1 MVKVLKLHTVEEREN
16 PTAVSQVQQQAQLHL
31 DTSHSFQQHPITEA
45 EKELR
50 LTMHLT
56 LDIIIL
62 SQVIHYIY
70 QVTALMSLMTVSM
83 EYGQEVESLQHLQY
97 QLPQL
102 PQQLQYLAHSL
113 QRLLHLHLHMVH
125 HLLQQVTNILYQLT
139 HCNIQPAHLHLE
151 LLLLI
156 SPQ

>member
-1 MVKVLKLHTVEEREN
+1 MVKELKLHIVEEREN
-16 PTAVSQVQQQAQLHL
+16 PTVVSQVQQPAQLLL
-31 DTSHSFQQHPITEA
+31 DTSPSFQQHLITEA
-45 EKELR
+45 EKELQ

-56 LDIIIL
+56 VDMIIQ

-70 QVTALMSLMTVSM
+70 PVTVLMSLMTVSM
-83 EYGQEVESLQHLQY
+83 GYGLEVEFLQHHQY
-97 QLPQL
+97 QLQQL
-102 PQQLQYLAHSL
+102 PQQLQYLAHML
-113 QRLLHLHLHMVH
+113 QRLLHLHLHMEH
-125 HLLQQVTNILYQLT
+125 HRLQQVTNILCQQT

>member
-1 MVKVLKLHTVEEREN
+1 MVKELKLHIVEEKEN
-16 PTAVSQVQQQAQLHL
+16 PTVVFQVQQPAQLHL

-45 EKELR
+45 EKELQ
-50 LTMHLT
+50 LTMHPT

-62 SQVIHYIY
+62 YQVIHYIY
-70 QVTALMSLMTVSM
+70 PVTALMSLMTVSM
-83 EYGQEVESLQHLQY
+83 EYGLEVESHQHLQF

-102 PQQLQYLAHSL
+102 LQQLQYLAHTL

-125 HLLQQVTNILYQLT
+125 HRLQQVTNILYQLT